1 MPFPDCSGFLLSG
14 RMYPDV
20 IPYFANH
27 FSGSF
32 LKKILTSNIEVVEK
46 NRAGVIVYPADYGF

>member
-1 MPFPDCSGFLLSG
+1 
-14 RMYPDV
+14 MYPDV
-20 IPYFANH
+20 IPSFAND

-46 NRAGVIVYPADYGF
+46 KRAGVIVYPADYGF